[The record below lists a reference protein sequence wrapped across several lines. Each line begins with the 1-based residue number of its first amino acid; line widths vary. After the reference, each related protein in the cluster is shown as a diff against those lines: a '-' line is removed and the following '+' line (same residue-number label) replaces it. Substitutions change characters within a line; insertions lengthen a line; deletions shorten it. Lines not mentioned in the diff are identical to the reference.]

1 MDSIY
6 CDIRLVIDQA
16 SQDFLFDGLHV
27 QGLSGRKPQFCFNIL
42 ETSERSLGF

>member
-6 CDIRLVIDQA
+6 YDIRLVKDQA

-27 QGLSGRKPQFCFNIL
+27 QAYQEKSRNFALTF
-42 ETSERSLGF
+42 